1 MLYHQTQSSSKKTK
15 KKQKPHSSKK
25 KPKQER
31 KKIPFLTLCHL
42 YLATLLIKKN
52 TFCCVTFTWHSSSAS
67 SHLVIPWMPSRTV
80 SAIGGPVCFI
90 LSRRKVFLLCHLYLP
105 QFMQKKSRD
114 NIEKNDISRPLL
126 PGKLFK
132 ILSAFTEL
140 ANPLK
145 KNLANTPADLKKR
158 NRNEKK

>member
-1 MLYHQTQSSSKKTK
+1 MLYHQTQSSSKKNE

-52 TFCCVTFTWHSSSAS
+52 TFYCVSFTWHSSSAS

-90 LSRRKVFLLCHLYLP
+90 LSRRKVFFYCVTFSWP
-105 QFMQKKSRD
+105 SSCKK
-114 NIEKNDISRPLL
+114 KAGTISKKIQHP
-126 PGKLFK
+126 PGIRRQSSSSKSWQTSQNSP
-132 ILSAFTEL
+132 IH
-140 ANPLK
+140 
-145 KNLANTPADLKKR
+145 
-158 NRNEKK
+158 